1 MGLAAASAILLLLG
15 LSGLALNPVDW
26 LQVGAFTVMA
36 VVGAALLE
44 RRFLVAVTP
53 TMLRA
58 GAERIPIAAII
69 DVSVETDADS
79 PVALHRVL
87 VNHARGSTILRGST
101 ELRWDAA
108 DRTRATLARL
118 IDERRGASGRA

>member
-1 MGLAAASAILLLLG
+1 MTTSEKVAYLKGFADGLG
-15 LSGLALNPVDW
+15 LDKENKQDKL
-26 LQVGAFTVMA
+26 
-36 VVGAALLE
+36 
-44 RRFLVAVTP
+44 
-53 TMLRA
+53 
-58 GAERIPIAAII
+58 IAAII

-118 IDERRGASGRA
+118 IDERRGAAGRA